1 MVLEYLPGVDGEEA
15 LSYITNKEQ
24 YKAGYRAGIELK
36 KLHTLQ
42 APEHIQPWYKRKK
55 QKVER
60 YLYEFQQIPIDNQIK
75 EMLYNYIQQNE
86 VATKNR
92 TSSVHLDA
100 SHRANLLIHQRGC
113 SGISDCQRMD
123 WGDPLHDLTKFG
135 FFAIQTSILFSKGDI
150 EGYFTHEEI
159 RKEVWEL

>member
-15 LSYITNKEQ
+15 LSYISNKEQ
-24 YKAGYRAGIELK
+24 YKAGYRAGLELK

-60 YLYEFQQIPIDNQIK
+60 YLYEYQQVPIDNQIK

-86 VATKNR
+86 FAR
-92 TSSVHLDA
+92 SEEHTSELQSRSQLVC
-100 SHRANLLIHQRGC
+100 LL
-113 SGISDCQRMD
+113 
-123 WGDPLHDLTKFG
+123 L
-135 FFAIQTSILFSKGDI
+135 
-150 EGYFTHEEI
+150 
-159 RKEVWEL
+159 